1 MRYPDPRV
9 CALRFNEAI
18 SRGDLEALEGLMA
31 ADHALVCYGSVDAS
45 GREASLEAWRSFF
58 AAYPGYR
65 NRMAVVVSDGGL
77 VAMAGSSECPREPE
91 LEGPALWSARVE
103 DSGLLSEWR
112 VWRDTPDNRRLL
124 GLPVP
129 D

>member
-1 MRYPDPRV
+1 VQGP
-9 CALRFNEAI
+9 
-18 SRGDLEALEGLMA
+18 
-31 ADHALVCYGSVDAS
+31 S
-45 GREASLEAWRSFF
+45 GRRGFF
-58 AAYPGYR
+58 AAYPAYR

-112 VWRDTPDNRRLL
+112 VWRNTPEDRRLR
-124 GLPVP
+124 GLPAR

>member
-1 MRYPDPRV
+1 MRYMDPKV

-18 SRGDLEALEGLMA
+18 NSGDLEALGSLMA
-31 ADHALVCYGSVDAS
+31 ADHALVCYGSVDAP
-45 GREASLEAWRSFF
+45 GREASLAAWRGFF
-58 AAYPGYR
+58 EAYPGYR

-112 VWRDTPDNRRLL
+112 VWRDTPENRQLL
-124 GLPVP
+124 GLPGT